1 LGNLATPPSVQ
12 KLQTAL
18 HAKAKDAPGCRFHA
32 LYDKLYR
39 EDVLR
44 HAYQCCRANHGAP
57 GVDEVRFEDIE
68 ASGVEPWLGVLAKT
82 LKEKTYQPDAIRRVC
97 IPKPNGK
104 LRPLGIP
111 TIRDRVVQ
119 TAMVLVIGP
128 IFEADLPPEQYAYRP
143 ERNAHDAIRQ
153 VHSLLNT
160 GHTQVVDAD
169 LAAFY
174 DTIPHAELM
183 KSVAR
188 RIVDRHV
195 LHLIKMWLEVP
206 VEETDERGRKKR
218 TTRHRDEKRGIPQG
232 SPISPLFANLYMRRF
247 VLGWKRKGFEG
258 RLRARIVAYA
268 DDLVI
273 CCKGSAAQALEAM
286 RSLMGQI
293 KLTVNEE
300 KTRVCR
306 VPAETFDFLGY
317 RFGRCYSHTTGRA
330 YLGTRPSKKSIRRVI
345 ERLHAET
352 ERRTNPLDTAEIVA
366 RINRLLQG
374 WAAYFCL
381 GPVSKSYHAI
391 DRYTI
396 RRLRRWLCIKHKMES
411 RGRTRFPDEYFYT
424 RLGLVQLRPLTKLRP
439 WAHACCL
446 VREPDAGD
454 PHVRIDERGLETGF
468 GGPPRQS
475 STLHSFR
482 SGM

>member
-1 LGNLATPPSVQ
+1 LGNLATPLSVQ

-18 HAKAKDAPGCRFHA
+18 HAKAKDEPSCRFHA
-32 LYDKLYR
+32 LYDKVYR

-44 HAYQCCRANHGAP
+44 HAYRCCRANHGAP
-57 GVDEVRFEDIE
+57 GVDGIRFEDIE
-68 ASGVEPWLGVLAKT
+68 ACGVEAWLGELAKT
-82 LKEKTYQPDAIRRVC
+82 LKEKTYQAEAIRRVY

-119 TAMVLVIGP
+119 MAMVLLLGP

-143 ERNAHDAIRQ
+143 DRNALDAIQQ
-153 VHSLLNT
+153 VHSLLKT

-169 LAAFY
+169 LAAYF
-174 DTIPHAELM
+174 DSIPHAELM

-195 LHLIKMWLEVP
+195 LHLIKMWLEAP

-232 SPISPLFANLYMRRF
+232 SPLSPLLANLYMRRF
-247 VLGWKRKGFEG
+247 VLGWQRKGFEA
-258 RLRARIVAYA
+258 RLKARIVTYA

-273 CCKGSAAQALEAM
+273 CCKGSAAQALEAL
-286 RSLMGQI
+286 RSVMAQI

-306 VPAETFDFLGY
+306 VPGDTFDFLGY
-317 RFGRCYSHTTGRA
+317 TFGRYYSPKTGHA
-330 YLGTRPSKKSIRRVI
+330 YLGTRPSRKSIRRVV

-352 ERRTNPLDTAEIVA
+352 DLRTGLLDTALIVQ

-374 WAAYFCL
+374 WAGYFCL
-381 GPVSKSYHAI
+381 GPVSKSYRAL

-396 RRLRRWLCIKHKMES
+396 RRLRRWLCRKHKVGS
-411 RGRTRFPDEYFYT
+411 HGYTRFPDAYFYT
-424 RLGLVQLRPLTKLRP
+424 RLGLVQLGPLTKSRP
-439 WAHACCL
+439 WANA
-446 VREPDAGD
+446 
-454 PHVRIDERGLETGF
+454 
-468 GGPPRQS
+468 
-475 STLHSFR
+475 
-482 SGM
+482 

>member
-1 LGNLATPPSVQ
+1 LGNLGTPPSVQ

-18 HAKAKDAPGCRFHA
+18 HAKAKDEPSCRFHA

-44 HAYQCCRANHGAP
+44 YAYDCCRANHGAS
-57 GVDEVRFEDIE
+57 GVDGVRFEDIE
-68 ASGVEPWLGVLAKT
+68 ASGVEPWLGALAKA
-82 LKEKTYQPDAIRRVC
+82 LKEKTYQPETIRRVY
-97 IPKPNGK
+97 IPKSNGK

-111 TIRDRVVQ
+111 TIRDRVAQ

-128 IFEADLPPEQYAYRP
+128 IFEADLPAEQYAYRP
-143 ERNAHDAIRQ
+143 DRNAHDAIRQ

-160 GHTQVVDAD
+160 GHTHVVDAD
-169 LAAFY
+169 LAAYY

-188 RIVDRHV
+188 RIVDRNV

-218 TTRHRDEKRGIPQG
+218 TTQHRDEKRGIPQG
-232 SPISPLFANLYMRRF
+232 SPLSPLLANLYMRRF
-247 VLGWKRKGFEG
+247 VLGWKRKGLEA
-258 RLRARIVAYA
+258 RLQARIVVYA

-286 RSLMGQI
+286 RALMCQI

-317 RFGRCYSHTTGRA
+317 TFGRCYSQRTGRA
-330 YLGTRPSKKSIRRVI
+330 YLGTRPSRKSICRVTK
-345 ERLHAET
+345 RLHAET
-352 ERRTNPLDTAEIVA
+352 ARRTGSFDTADVVT
-366 RINRLLQG
+366 RLNRLLQG

-381 GPVSKSYHAI
+381 GPVSKSYQAI

-396 RRLRRWLCIKHKMES
+396 RRLRRWLCIKHKMLS

-424 RLGLVQLRPLTKLRP
+424 RLGLVQLRSLTKLRP
-439 WAHACCL
+439 WAHA
-446 VREPDAGD
+446 
-454 PHVRIDERGLETGF
+454 
-468 GGPPRQS
+468 
-475 STLHSFR
+475 
-482 SGM
+482 

>member
-1 LGNLATPPSVQ
+1 LGNLATPLSVQ

-18 HAKAKDAPGCRFHA
+18 HAKAKDEPGCRFHA
-32 LYDKLYR
+32 LYDKVYR
-39 EDVLR
+39 DDVLR
-44 HAYQCCRANHGAP
+44 HAFQCCRANHGAP
-57 GVDEVRFEDIE
+57 GVDGVQFEDIE
-68 ASGVEPWLGVLAKT
+68 ASGVEPWLGELATT
-82 LKEKTYQPDAIRRVC
+82 LKEKTYQAEAIRRVH

-119 TAMVLVIGP
+119 MATVLVLGP

-143 ERNAHDAIRQ
+143 GRNAHDAIRQ
-153 VHSLLNT
+153 VHSLLNQ

-169 LAAFY
+169 LAAYF
-174 DTIPHAELM
+174 DSIPHAELM

-232 SPISPLFANLYMRRF
+232 SPLSPLLANLYMRRF
-247 VLGWKRKGFEG
+247 VLGWQRKGFEA
-258 RLRARIVAYA
+258 RLKARIVTYA

-286 RSLMGQI
+286 RSVMTQI

-306 VPAETFDFLGY
+306 LPTDTFDFLGY
-317 RFGRCYSHTTGRA
+317 TFGRCYSPKTGRA
-330 YLGTRPSKKSIRRVI
+330 YLGTRPSRKSIRRVI

-352 ERRTNPLDTAEIVA
+352 DRRTGLLDTPLIVQ
-366 RINRLLQG
+366 RLNRLLQG
-374 WAAYFCL
+374 WAGYFCL
-381 GPVSKSYHAI
+381 GPVSNSYRAL

-396 RRLRRWLCIKHKMES
+396 RRLRRWLCHKHKVGS
-411 RGRTRFPDEYFYT
+411 HGFTRFPDEYFYAQ
-424 RLGLVQLRPLTKLRP
+424 LGLVRLGPHTETLP
-439 WAHACCL
+439 WANA
-446 VREPDAGD
+446 
-454 PHVRIDERGLETGF
+454 
-468 GGPPRQS
+468 
-475 STLHSFR
+475 
-482 SGM
+482 

>member
-1 LGNLATPPSVQ
+1 LGNLGTPPSVQ

-18 HAKAKDAPGCRFHA
+18 HAKAKDEPSCRFHA

-44 HAYQCCRANHGAP
+44 YAYDCCRANHGAS
-57 GVDEVRFEDIE
+57 GVDGVRFEDIE
-68 ASGVEPWLGVLAKT
+68 ASGVEPWLGALAKA
-82 LKEKTYQPDAIRRVC
+82 LKEKTYQPETIRRVY
-97 IPKPNGK
+97 IPKSNGK

-111 TIRDRVVQ
+111 TIRDRVAQ

-128 IFEADLPPEQYAYRP
+128 IFEADLPAEQYAYRP
-143 ERNAHDAIRQ
+143 DRNAHDAIRQ

-160 GHTQVVDAD
+160 GHTHVVDAD
-169 LAAFY
+169 LAAYY

-188 RIVDRHV
+188 RIVDRNV

-218 TTRHRDEKRGIPQG
+218 TTQHRDEKRGIPQG
-232 SPISPLFANLYMRRF
+232 SPLSPLLANLYMRRF
-247 VLGWKRKGFEG
+247 VLGWKRKGLEA
-258 RLRARIVAYA
+258 RLQARLVVYA

-286 RSLMGQI
+286 RALMCQI

-317 RFGRCYSHTTGRA
+317 TFGRCYSQRTGRA
-330 YLGTRPSKKSIRRVI
+330 YLGTRPSRKSICRVTK
-345 ERLHAET
+345 RLHAET
-352 ERRTNPLDTAEIVA
+352 ARRTGSFDTADVVT
-366 RINRLLQG
+366 RLNRLLQG

-381 GPVSKSYHAI
+381 GPVSKSYQAI

-396 RRLRRWLCIKHKMES
+396 RRLRRWLCIKHKMLS

-424 RLGLVQLRPLTKLRP
+424 RLGLVQLRSLTKLRP
-439 WAHACCL
+439 WAHA
-446 VREPDAGD
+446 
-454 PHVRIDERGLETGF
+454 
-468 GGPPRQS
+468 
-475 STLHSFR
+475 
-482 SGM
+482 